1 MPTAETDNIA
11 KIAAL
16 SFAEHVI
23 QDAPSRSWRMG
34 KLETSNYAFRITWAP
49 GLLAVSGDIG
59 STVYEVWPAFQT
71 LEGAIDLVS
80 RAEFDYLASKSR
92 VEKEFDR
99 DATVGHLI
107 RYAYDSLRNGRDNG
121 LFEQLCEEYGGNHN
135 DAYDRKEAVRSF
147 RDDEGLTA
155 ERVMNITGDFEDPR
169 YSLPSSARWTFEA
182 VKFWAKTVSASK
194 LEDAA

>member
-11 KIAAL
+11 RIAAL

-34 KLETSNYAFRITWAP
+34 EIGTSAYAFRITWAP

-59 STVYEVWPAFQT
+59 SAVYEVWPAFQT
-71 LEGAIDLVS
+71 LEGAVSLV
-80 RAEFDYLASKSR
+80 AEANLDYLAGKSG
-92 VEKEFDR
+92 VAKEFDR

-107 RYAYDSLRNGRDNG
+107 RYAYHSLRNGHRAG
-121 LFEQLCEEYGGNHN
+121 LFKQLCEEYGGDSD

-147 RDDEGLTA
+147 RDDADLTA

-182 VKFWAKTVSASK
+182 VKLWAKTVGASK